1 MVGKRKR
8 VSLRPKPKDTAEFEI
23 AIDPAEPGSD
33 RTVVATCS
41 SGAAAPGGAQGHA
54 DITLDDAGD
63 PQPRRME
70 ISSMMA
76 SAFARLAD
84 AASSVS
90 LPEFEPV
97 HRRVENRPSIESAS
111 SSRDARAL
119 EERIDGYLRELS
131 QPLQTLSV
139 STDTVA
145 LSSHEG
151 FGMCTVAGPTTVEF
165 SATLD
170 TPTRIAVPRIGLAV
184 VASLMLSRRVAA
196 PIAQRIAREY
206 SLPMMDRMQL
216 IATEHE
222 AYLILEVRDGLRPS
236 VPRDALIFDADGS
249 RVGIARVY
257 GSRPIA
263 GWALDVLGRVLR

>member
-23 AIDPAEPGSD
+23 AVDPAEPGSD
-33 RTVVATCS
+33 RTGIAAY
-41 SGAAAPGGAQGHA
+41 GAPDHA
-54 DITLDDAGD
+54 DIALDDAGY

-97 HRRVENRPSIESAS
+97 HRRVVNRPSVEAAS
-111 SSRDARAL
+111 SSRDAHAL
-119 EERIDGYLRELS
+119 DGRINEYLRELS
-131 QPLQTLSV
+131 RTLQTLSV

-151 FGMCTVAGPTTVEF
+151 FAMSTAAGPTTVEF
-165 SATLD
+165 SATFD
-170 TPTRIAVPRIGLAV
+170 TPTRMAVPRIGLAV
-184 VASLMLSRRVAA
+184 IASLMLSRRVAI
-196 PIAQRIAREY
+196 PIAQRIAQAY
-206 SLPMMDRMQL
+206 SHPMIDRMQL
-216 IATEHE
+216 IAMEHE
-222 AYLILEVRDGLRPS
+222 AYLILEVREGLRPPA
-236 VPRDALIFDADGS
+236 PREALIFDADGS
-249 RVGIARVY
+249 RVGVARAY
-257 GSRPIA
+257 SSRTSA
-263 GWALDVLGRVLR
+263 SWAADALGRVLR